1 SDDEAVGSGP
11 DAPSRALPAV
21 TTAMAAPAMAAAMRP
36 VPAPPD
42 QGGVAIIGVSLRT
55 AGANDAG
62 ERLRGSRCGVFVGVE
77 EGVPGEA
84 ADGLATSHHNGILAA
99 RISYV
104 LDLKGPNLAI
114 NTACSSGLVAV
125 HTACQSVQRGEC
137 ELALAGGVNVLNS
150 PLTYVALT

>member
-1 SDDEAVGSGP
+1 IEGLDGFDPLFFEISPREAQWMDP
-11 DAPSRALPAV
+11 RQRLILEEAWRAFEDA
-21 TTAMAAPAMAAAMRP
+21 
-36 VPAPPD
+36 
-42 QGGVAIIGVSLRT
+42 GY
-55 AGANDAG
+55 AG

-114 NTACSSGLVAV
+114 NTACSSGLV
-125 HTACQSVQRGEC
+125 
-137 ELALAGGVNVLNS
+137 
-150 PLTYVALT
+150 